1 MAFTHKPNSGSAFKN
16 DEMFKETDPMFKG
29 TALIDGKEYWVS
41 VWQNTAKATGAGYFS
56 MRFNPILDAKP
67 KVAEQKAKLD
77 APLESAWDDS
87 TDIIPF

>member
-16 DEMFKETDPMFKG
+16 DEMLKETDPMFKG

-67 KVAEQKAKLD
+67 KVEQLKKAIDD
-77 APLESAWDDS
+77 AFSSDE
-87 TDIIPF
+87 IPF